1 MFSPKIKEFNYLLQP
16 QVEVA
21 LIDGNEFFVK
31 VFCEHRPGGFGRL
44 MEAFNSLGMEVI
56 HATVT
61 SHKGLVSN
69 VFKVE
74 VLFKAF
80 KQAH

>member
-1 MFSPKIKEFNYLLQP
+1 MQP